1 MVRSSPSR
9 ADSPVKRGA
18 GGAPRLTAESPSG
31 TTGRL
36 WRGTPPCAVCA
47 TSDPVRPPH
56 DSPQPTRQSG
66 SRPYV
71 SGGPWGVRERP
82 PGHPD
87 FTPTGSRLICEEF
100 TARRVNSSLHLDTGA
115 LPAPVW
121 PMHIASPLLLI
132 PRTEPPLIQAQRG
145 SLGRGSGAARWP
157 GSGGPTSRFPWICG
171 RAVAADSPP
180 PGPRAAWF
188 PPGPWLPAPGLLA
201 RARLRSGSRLPS
213 VLLGC
218 SPVAGAR
225 MARLPAGELA

>member
-1 MVRSSPSR
+1 MSLPPPRRRTPPSDRLPVPPAVKSQSCGRQITPVPPSMDLTRRVASSARRSREEEANPSESAHSRGQYLAFLSSPSFR
-9 ADSPVKRGA
+9 ISRWVEALDSRSSRGLPA
-18 GGAPRLTAESPSG
+18 RVMAPERHSCGAVSGAP
-31 TTGRL
+31 
-36 WRGTPPCAVCA
+36 
-47 TSDPVRPPH
+47 
-56 DSPQPTRQSG
+56 
-66 SRPYV
+66 
-71 SGGPWGVRERP
+71 
-82 PGHPD
+82 
-87 FTPTGSRLICEEF
+87 
-100 TARRVNSSLHLDTGA
+100 
-115 LPAPVW
+115 PAPVW

>member
-1 MVRSSPSR
+1 MSLPPPRRRTPPSDRLPVPPAVKTQSCGRQITPVPPSMDLTRRVASSARRSREEEANPSESAHSRGQYLAFLSSPSFR
-9 ADSPVKRGA
+9 ISRWVEALDSRSSRGLPA
-18 GGAPRLTAESPSG
+18 RVMAPERHSCGA
-31 TTGRL
+31 
-36 WRGTPPCAVCA
+36 
-47 TSDPVRPPH
+47 
-56 DSPQPTRQSG
+56 
-66 SRPYV
+66 V
-71 SGGPWGVRERP
+71 S
-82 PGHPD
+82 
-87 FTPTGSRLICEEF
+87 
-100 TARRVNSSLHLDTGA
+100 GA
-115 LPAPVW
+115 LPAAVW

>member
-1 MVRSSPSR
+1 MSLPPPRRRTPPSDCLPVPPAVKTQSCGRQITPVPPSMDLTRRVASSARRSREEEANPSESAHSRGQYLAFLSSPSFR
-9 ADSPVKRGA
+9 ISRWVEALDSRSSRGLPA
-18 GGAPRLTAESPSG
+18 RVMAPERHSCGA
-31 TTGRL
+31 
-36 WRGTPPCAVCA
+36 
-47 TSDPVRPPH
+47 
-56 DSPQPTRQSG
+56 
-66 SRPYV
+66 V
-71 SGGPWGVRERP
+71 S
-82 PGHPD
+82 
-87 FTPTGSRLICEEF
+87 
-100 TARRVNSSLHLDTGA
+100 GA

>member
-1 MVRSSPSR
+1 MWKADHPGTPFHGLDSSGSLLSETKSRGGGYPSESAHSRGQYLDFLPSPSFRISRWVEALDSRSS
-9 ADSPVKRGA
+9 RGLPA
-18 GGAPRLTAESPSG
+18 RVMAPERHSCGA
-31 TTGRL
+31 
-36 WRGTPPCAVCA
+36 
-47 TSDPVRPPH
+47 
-56 DSPQPTRQSG
+56 
-66 SRPYV
+66 V
-71 SGGPWGVRERP
+71 S
-82 PGHPD
+82 
-87 FTPTGSRLICEEF
+87 
-100 TARRVNSSLHLDTGA
+100 GA

-180 PGPRAAWF
+180 SGPRAAWF

>member
-1 MVRSSPSR
+1 MSLPPPRRRTPPSDRLPVPPAVKTQSCGRQITPVPPSMDLTRRVASSARRSREEEANPSESAHSRGQYLAFLSSPSFR
-9 ADSPVKRGA
+9 ISRWVEALDSRSSRGLPA
-18 GGAPRLTAESPSG
+18 RVMAPERHSCGA
-31 TTGRL
+31 
-36 WRGTPPCAVCA
+36 
-47 TSDPVRPPH
+47 
-56 DSPQPTRQSG
+56 
-66 SRPYV
+66 V
-71 SGGPWGVRERP
+71 S
-82 PGHPD
+82 
-87 FTPTGSRLICEEF
+87 
-100 TARRVNSSLHLDTGA
+100 GA

-157 GSGGPTSRFPWICG
+157 GSGRPTSRFPWICG

>member
-1 MVRSSPSR
+1 MTLS
-9 ADSPVKRGA
+9 A
-18 GGAPRLTAESPSG
+18 AEGYISQ
-31 TTGRL
+31 
-36 WRGTPPCAVCA
+36 TPLKVLL
-47 TSDPVRPPH
+47 
-56 DSPQPTRQSG
+56 
-66 SRPYV
+66 
-71 SGGPWGVRERP
+71 RE
-82 PGHPD
+82 G
-87 FTPTGSRLICEEF
+87 F
-100 TARRVNSSLHLDTGA
+100 TACRVKSSLHLYTRVMAPERHSCGAVSGA
-115 LPAPVW
+115 LPAAVW

>member
-1 MVRSSPSR
+1 MSLPPPRRRTPPSDHLPVPPAVKTQSCGRQITPVPPSMDLTRRVASSARRSREEEANPSESAHSRGQYLAFLSSPSFR
-9 ADSPVKRGA
+9 ISRWVEALDSRSSRGLPA
-18 GGAPRLTAESPSG
+18 RVMAPERHSCGA
-31 TTGRL
+31 
-36 WRGTPPCAVCA
+36 
-47 TSDPVRPPH
+47 
-56 DSPQPTRQSG
+56 
-66 SRPYV
+66 V
-71 SGGPWGVRERP
+71 S
-82 PGHPD
+82 
-87 FTPTGSRLICEEF
+87 
-100 TARRVNSSLHLDTGA
+100 GA

>member
-1 MVRSSPSR
+1 MADGDPVATLRHAECSEWAWMRSCDPQEVPRLQS
-9 ADSPVKRGA
+9 
-18 GGAPRLTAESPSG
+18 GGAFYAPRRIRTAPSWMPFFTHLQLG
-31 TTGRL
+31 LLCRDE
-36 WRGTPPCAVCA
+36 RVARVCEIFA
-47 TSDPVRPPH
+47 
-56 DSPQPTRQSG
+56 
-66 SRPYV
+66 
-71 SGGPWGVRERP
+71 
-82 PGHPD
+82 
-87 FTPTGSRLICEEF
+87 
-100 TARRVNSSLHLDTGA
+100 ASLQ
-115 LPAPVW
+115 
-121 PMHIASPLLLI
+121 
-132 PRTEPPLIQAQRG
+132 EPPLIQAQRG

-180 PGPRAAWF
+180 SGPRAAWF

>member
-1 MVRSSPSR
+1 MSLPPPRRRTPPSDRLPVPPAVKTQSCGRQITPVPPSMDLTRRVASSARRSREEEANPSESAHSRGQYLAFLSSPSFR
-9 ADSPVKRGA
+9 ISRWVEALDSRSSRGLPA
-18 GGAPRLTAESPSG
+18 RVMAPERHSCGA
-31 TTGRL
+31 
-36 WRGTPPCAVCA
+36 
-47 TSDPVRPPH
+47 
-56 DSPQPTRQSG
+56 
-66 SRPYV
+66 V
-71 SGGPWGVRERP
+71 S
-82 PGHPD
+82 
-87 FTPTGSRLICEEF
+87 
-100 TARRVNSSLHLDTGA
+100 GA

>member
-1 MVRSSPSR
+1 MSLPPPRRRTPPSDRLPVPPVVKTQSCGRQITPVPPSMDLTRRVASSARRSREEEANPSESAHSRGQYLAFLSSPSFR
-9 ADSPVKRGA
+9 ISRWVEALDSRSSRGLPA
-18 GGAPRLTAESPSG
+18 RVMAPERHSCGA
-31 TTGRL
+31 
-36 WRGTPPCAVCA
+36 
-47 TSDPVRPPH
+47 
-56 DSPQPTRQSG
+56 
-66 SRPYV
+66 V
-71 SGGPWGVRERP
+71 S
-82 PGHPD
+82 
-87 FTPTGSRLICEEF
+87 
-100 TARRVNSSLHLDTGA
+100 GA
-115 LPAPVW
+115 LPAAVW

-171 RAVAADSPP
+171 WSVAAGSPP
-180 PGPRAAWF
+180 SGPRAAWF

>member
-1 MVRSSPSR
+1 MSLPPPRRRTPPSDRLPVPPAVKSQSCGRQITPVPPSMDLTRRVASSARRSREEEAKPSESAHSRGQYLAFLSSPSFR
-9 ADSPVKRGA
+9 ISRWVEALDSRSSRGLPA
-18 GGAPRLTAESPSG
+18 RVMAPERHSCGA
-31 TTGRL
+31 
-36 WRGTPPCAVCA
+36 
-47 TSDPVRPPH
+47 
-56 DSPQPTRQSG
+56 
-66 SRPYV
+66 V
-71 SGGPWGVRERP
+71 S
-82 PGHPD
+82 
-87 FTPTGSRLICEEF
+87 
-100 TARRVNSSLHLDTGA
+100 GA